1 MPADMRYEAWT
12 EVAGVRFPTKFFE
25 SQGRMHGKLV
35 RSSKES
41 WGWFC
46 VADVPGS
53 GEKPTYNPGSL
64 ATHLHKAIRNGPALQ
79 IPVFVLAG
87 IKDTNSLLRR
97 IRKMVELANSP
108 QVFPTLLEARADMDD
123 ALGRVIKERRV
134 YLHEPFGERM
144 VYRGKPAPLRSGT
157 TVNPKRFGKNVIV
170 RVIRDKKYL
179 QAVRYTRACGRL
191 RVGASLP
198 AGRLLGET
206 LG

>member
-97 IRKMVELANSP
+97 IRKMVGLANSP